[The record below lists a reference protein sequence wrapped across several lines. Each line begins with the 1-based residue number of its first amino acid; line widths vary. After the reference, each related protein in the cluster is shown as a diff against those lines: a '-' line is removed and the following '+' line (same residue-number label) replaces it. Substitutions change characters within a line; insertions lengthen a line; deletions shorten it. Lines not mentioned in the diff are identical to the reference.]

1 MSSEAQQMAGFE
13 SGRAPLKV
21 TDEENGE
28 MRCLNNALDWR
39 KLRKSSCGQSDSKD
53 RERRRQV
60 NTC

>member
-1 MSSEAQQMAGFE
+1 MAGFE